1 MNFFSDYIKAFKAE
15 WLKLRNSGM
24 FWLVLIMTA
33 FIPALFTVVG
43 LVVEESGIASVN
55 TENSWKSLVVNCFT
69 GFGIFFYPIF
79 LTLVVIRLTQMEHRG
94 GGWKLIEVQPIS
106 KISLYLSKFSI

>member
-33 FIPALFTVVG
+33 FIPALFTLVG
-43 LVVEESGIASVN
+43 LVVEESGI
-55 TENSWKSLVVNCFT
+55 TFRQ
-69 GFGIFFYPIF
+69 Y
-79 LTLVVIRLTQMEHRG
+79 
-94 GGWKLIEVQPIS
+94 
-106 KISLYLSKFSI
+106 